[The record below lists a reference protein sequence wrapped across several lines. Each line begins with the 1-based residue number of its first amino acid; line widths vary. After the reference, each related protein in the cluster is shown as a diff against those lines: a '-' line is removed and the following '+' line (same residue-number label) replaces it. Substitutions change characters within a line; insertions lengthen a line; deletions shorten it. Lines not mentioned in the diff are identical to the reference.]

1 MSTKSTKKNK
11 RNEELF
17 PRKIPTTKQWFV
29 AATNEACEEMDE
41 MFTPLLGK
49 MIED

>member
-1 MSTKSTKKNK
+1 MATKSTKKNK
-11 RNEELF
+11 GNEELF
-17 PRKIPTTKQWFV
+17 QGKDQQRNNDFI
-29 AATNEACEEMDE
+29 AAANEACAEMDE